1 MEISDVVRE
10 LGEWA
15 HTNFKDANPWEP
27 LIGMAEEIGELAVA
41 LRAVNA
47 QEDVIDAM
55 GDILIYSIDFARR
68 DEIDW
73 IELQEK
79 ATTSLYFTS
88 RGSEVVN
95 KLSTPHG
102 LLAYLNHHFGQLCH
116 HYLKRHQGIR
126 KNEDHPEG
134 IKTNLMLVIRDIE
147 LYCVMNPMFHHIE
160 VDPEF
165 QWDLKN
171 ILFTTAGIVL
181 KRDWTSE
188 QLGGDPYEGM
198 SMAEINSNP
207 GPDECNCDPL
217 PEPPSDTYPQHG
229 LDGSEECDEDGNPIE
244 VGSDG

>member
-1 MEISDVVRE
+1 MEISDVVHE

-68 DEIDW
+68 DGIDW
-73 IELQEK
+73 VELQEK
-79 ATTSLYFTS
+79 ATTSLYYTS
-88 RGSEVVN
+88 RGSQIGHQV
-95 KLSTPHG
+95 STPHG
-102 LLAYLNHHFGQLCH
+102 FLAALDEHFGKLCH

-147 LYCVMNPMFHHIE
+147 LYCVMHPMS
-160 VDPEF
+160 DGLPEF
-165 QWDLKN
+165 FAGLDEARWDLAS
-171 ILFTTAGIVL
+171 ILTVTAGTVL

-188 QLGGDPYEGM
+188 QLGG
-198 SMAEINSNP
+198 ST
-207 GPDECNCDPL
+207 DECNCLPL
-217 PEPPSDTYPQHG
+217 PEPPQDDCPLHG
-229 LDGSEECDEDGNPIE
+229 LDEDGNPIE
-244 VGSDG
+244 VGSNG